1 MPARRELYLQDG
13 RFQLSVPSPT
23 HVVSLPIDRFFSSLA
38 HELGEQAIGIIISG
52 TGSDGSR
59 GLVDIHEAGGLVIV
73 QEPRSAQFDGMPM
86 KALET
91 GVVDLVLNPEQMAS
105 ALIRYGQTSLE
116 DRVNFVGLEPPN
128 TPMERIFRLLWEHH
142 GIDFSHYKAATIT
155 RRIERRL
162 ELSEDLDI
170 DAYVARLS
178 NDTTVLDQLYRDLL
192 IGVTQFFRDQD
203 AFTYLEEN
211 VLPDLLQEA
220 ERTRELRIW
229 VAGCATGEEA
239 NSLTMLLHEALR
251 QRSTQISVQI
261 FATDAHQASLETASD
276 GFYPLESVAHVSP
289 PRLARY
295 FVAESEG
302 YRILP
307 ILRQM
312 IVFAH
317 HDLMRDAPFT
327 KLDLITCRNVLI
339 YSDIRQGF
347 AMLLLNSRFY

>member
-1 MPARRELYLQDG
+1 MNSASKRSGLLFPA
-13 RFQLSVPSPT
+13 
-23 HVVSLPIDRFFSSLA
+23 
-38 HELGEQAIGIIISG
+38 ISG

-91 GVVDLVLNPEQMAS
+91 GVVDLVINPEQMAS

-116 DRVNFVGLEPPN
+116 DRMNFVGLEPPN

-229 VAGCATGEEA
+229 VA
-239 NSLTMLLHEALR
+239 
-251 QRSTQISVQI
+251 
-261 FATDAHQASLETASD
+261 DA
-276 GFYPLESVAHVSP
+276 
-289 PRLARY
+289 RLARR
-295 FVAESEG
+295 
-302 YRILP
+302 RIPSPCSSTKRCASDRHKFPCKSSRPTP
-307 ILRQM
+307 IRPHSRPL
-312 IVFAH
+312 
-317 HDLMRDAPFT
+317 
-327 KLDLITCRNVLI
+327 
-339 YSDIRQGF
+339 
-347 AMLLLNSRFY
+347 AMAFIPWSLWRMSHRRGSLAIL